1 MRSVKLSA
9 PSEVTLPQE
18 RANYY
23 HLVQDVWWYGLAFAA
38 TSRFLSVYAIRLG
51 ATPMELGLISSL
63 PAIVLLFSSALGGWL
78 ARRSRDTVKS
88 IFWPAVGFRLAF
100 LLPAFAPFLPVE
112 VQPAWLIASVAIP
125 AIPQGV
131 AGVMFLVMMRSAI
144 ADNHVTSLLSHRMLA
159 LNVAI
164 GLAAL
169 GFGIWL
175 EQAPFPFNYQAMF
188 VVAFFLSGMST
199 RHLMQIRYEK
209 KPVAP
214 NAAKS
219 GISPWRSP
227 QFRRVI
233 VVVMATHIAFTA
245 IISIT
250 PLHLVEGLHASEGF
264 LALFGLTEL
273 AAGAMVTLMIKR
285 FIERLGNKGVIAA
298 AMVGTALSALVIAL
312 SPSLPLTLVAAML
325 SGASWTAV
333 GIALYGFFTES
344 APYEGTA
351 RYSTAY
357 QQVIGLSMFI
367 GPMLGSMLVSGGAS
381 IMLVVLLGAG
391 LRLLAGALIEHEVF
405 TKVRRTSLVR
415 LEAALLRT
423 K

>member
-1 MRSVKLSA
+1 MRSVNLSA
-9 PSEVTLPQE
+9 PSDVTLPEE
-18 RANYY
+18 RSNYH

-63 PAIVLLFSSALGGWL
+63 PAIVLLFSSGLGGWL

-100 LLPAFAPFLPVE
+100 LLPAFAPFLPADA
-112 VQPAWLIASVAIP
+112 QPAWLIASVALP
-125 AIPQGV
+125 AIPQGI
-131 AGVMFLVMMRSAI
+131 AGVMFLVIMRSAI

-169 GFGIWL
+169 GFGVWL

-199 RHLMQIRYEK
+199 RHLMKIRYEA
-209 KPVAP
+209 KPVVL

-219 GISPWRSP
+219 GSGPWRSP

-233 VVVMATHIAFTA
+233 GIVMATHIAFTA
-245 IISIT
+245 ITAVT
-250 PLHLVEGLHASEGF
+250 PLHLVDGLGASEGF
-264 LALFGLTEL
+264 LALFGLAEL
-273 AAGAMVTLMIKR
+273 VAGATVALFTKR
-285 FIERLGNKGVIAA
+285 IVERLGNRGVIAA
-298 AMVGTALSALVIAL
+298 AMVGTSLSALVIAL
-312 SPSLPLTLVAAML
+312 SPSLPLTLLAALL
-325 SGASWTAV
+325 SGAAWTSL
-333 GIALYGFFTES
+333 GIALYGFFTAN

-367 GPMLGSMLVSGGAS
+367 GPMIGSTLVTGGVQ
-381 IMLVVLLGAG
+381 VVVVLLLGAG
-391 LRLLAGALIEHEVF
+391 LRLLAGALIEHGVF
-405 TKVRRTSLVR
+405 AKVRRTSIGR
-415 LEAALLRT
+415 LDAALRT